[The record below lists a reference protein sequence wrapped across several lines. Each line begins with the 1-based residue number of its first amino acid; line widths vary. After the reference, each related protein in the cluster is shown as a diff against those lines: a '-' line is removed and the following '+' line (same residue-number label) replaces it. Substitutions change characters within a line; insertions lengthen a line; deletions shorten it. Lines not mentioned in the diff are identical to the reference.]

1 MAKRSVEKGS
11 SKSTPTKKAKTSASG
26 STAKKPTAPVATLT
40 KEYIAEQS
48 DLISGNLE
56 TNAVKVKDLISLYD
70 LFLERLQSEDEEAVL
85 EKHEPTLRLLN
96 VTIFKLFEKLF
107 QSGQLKSSSG
117 NFKDLRVIYELYKFN
132 LLFYIENISAYC
144 SLIIDNLDIYM
155 KLLKLESLNFST
167 VKDGKRQPYFPNKSY
182 RDLVTSLVKSVNGE
196 VLTDGLHSNIIL
208 GEFLNKYYKKYVD
221 LQQYF
226 FLELNLEELEDTER
240 ELVFSKVL
248 TVVNQ
253 ESSILSFEKRTF
265 IKNLPAI
272 ATNMNEFKN
281 QFQSKLL
288 TLLSSKLTHAQYKT
302 VLLILHKRVIPYL
315 KTPTSLMD
323 FLTDSY
329 DLGDTLISI
338 LALNGLFELIKNY
351 NLDYPNFYQ
360 KLYELFDADLFH
372 LKFRSRFL
380 RLTDLF
386 LSSTHLPSALVAS
399 FIKKM
404 ARLSITAS
412 PSAIVAI
419 IPFIYNQLKRH
430 PTVMCVIQND
440 TKEEYKDPFNNAEKD
455 PLQTN
460 AIDSSLWELET
471 LQSHYHPNVATL
483 AKIFSQPFKKPSYNL
498 EDFLDWTYQSLLD
511 SESSRRLKDEG
522 SALEYEEFQSVLGDY
537 LPGWKW

>member
-1 MAKRSVEKGS
+1 MVKRSAEKGS
-11 SKSTPTKKAKTSASG
+11 AKSTPTKKAKT
-26 STAKKPTAPVATLT
+26 TKVPVVTFS
-40 KEYIAEQS
+40 KEYITKQSELISS
-48 DLISGNLE
+48 DLE
-56 TNAVKVKDLISLYD
+56 ANAVKVKDLIALYD
-70 LFLERLQSEDEEAVL
+70 DFLEKLQSKDEDVVL
-85 EKHEPTLRLLN
+85 EEYEPTLRLLN
-96 VTIFKLFEKLF
+96 ITIFKLFEKF
-107 QSGQLKSSSG
+107 FEANQLKSTSA
-117 NFKDLRVIYELYKFN
+117 NFKDLRVIYELFKFN
-132 LLFYIENISAYC
+132 LLFYIENISTDC

-155 KLLKLESLNFST
+155 KLLKTEALNFAT

-182 RDLVTSLVKSVNGE
+182 RDLISALIKSVNGE
-196 VLTDGLHSNIIL
+196 VLADGLHSNIIL
-208 GEFLNKYYKKYVD
+208 GEFLNKYYKKYAD

-226 FLELNLEELEDTER
+226 FLELTLDDFNDTDR

-253 ESSILSFEKRTF
+253 ESTILNTLEKRTF
-265 IKNLPAI
+265 IKNLPSI
-272 ATNMNEFKN
+272 ATNLNEYKN
-281 QFQSKLL
+281 QFESKWL
-288 TLLSSKLTHAQYKT
+288 TLLSSKLTLAQYKT
-302 VLLILHKRVIPYL
+302 VLLILHKRIIPYL
-315 KTPTSLMD
+315 KNPANLMD

-380 RLTDLF
+380 RLTDIF

-404 ARLSITAS
+404 ARLSISAS

-430 PTVMCVIQND
+430 PTVMIVLQNE
-440 TKEEYKDPFNNAEKD
+440 TKDEYNDPFDNAEKD
-455 PLQTN
+455 PLKTN
-460 AIDSSLWELET
+460 AIESSLWELET

-511 SESSRRLKDEG
+511 SESSRRLKDDG
-522 SALEYEEFQSVLGDY
+522 AALEYEEFESVLGDY
-537 LPGWKW
+537 LPSWKW